1 MPGFQY
7 LKTLMNRIPKGA
19 VTNSSM
25 VLSLDGHVFDS
36 GLINQILNVIEK
48 HESGVE
54 FLECL
59 FPPQSGRES
68 AKSHVVMRI
77 DSPSEEE
84 LVVIEQKIH
93 SLVALIEK
101 AEASV
106 SRIDKTDA
114 NGHSGELPS
123 AYVTSPRRQK
133 RVLLLG
139 AGRVSRSFVD
149 YLGRSDDCMITV
161 VSDNEEEAKHAASA
175 AENGQ
180 HDCVDIVN
188 SMDRVSHLIE
198 DSDIVASLLPAPM
211 HPSVATECI
220 LHNTDLVTASYES
233 DEMRDLE
240 DRIRAA
246 NIVVLNEVG
255 LDPGLDQ

>member
-1 MPGFQY
+1 MPGFRY
-7 LKTLMNRIPKGA
+7 LQTLMSRVPKEAGLS
-19 VTNSSM
+19 TSM

-36 GLINQILNVIEK
+36 GLINQILDVVEK

-59 FPPQSGRES
+59 FPPQSGQES
-68 AKSHVVMRI
+68 SKSHVVLKI
-77 DSPSEEE
+77 DSPDEEE

-106 SRIDKTDA
+106 SRIDKADVDGQT
-114 NGHSGELPS
+114 
-123 AYVTSPRRQK
+123 AYVWSPRRLK

-139 AGRVSRSFVD
+139 AGRVSRSFVE
-149 YLGRSDDCMITV
+149 YLGRSDNCMITV

-175 AENGQ
+175 AKNG
-180 HDCVDIVN
+180 HYDSVDIPN
-188 SMDRVSHLIE
+188 NMNLLSRLIE

-211 HPSVATECI
+211 HSAVAAECI

-233 DEMRDLE
+233 DEMRCLE
-240 DRIRAA
+240 DRIKDAG
-246 NIVVLNEVG
+246 IVVLNEVG